1 MFSMVVLNAT
11 GLTAHGQGSSAV
23 RQEEGYASEAIS
35 PVALAAAAVK
45 AQNQP
50 VLGEDTVSVSE
61 HVLAIIGWPN
71 IACGQG

>member
-1 MFSMVVLNAT
+1 MRAKLFLLM
-11 GLTAHGQGSSAV
+11 
-23 RQEEGYASEAIS
+23 
-35 PVALAAAAVK
+35 ALAAAAVK